1 MVASIV
7 NVLKGVSWF
16 EVCSVGEFVSRFK
29 VFSFKDGKVKEVN
42 GGIRYGVFVFDGGV
56 ELVKVTEKGIKIFF
70 GICPYEEN
78 VIDVSFV

>member
-1 MVASIV
+1 M

-16 EVCSVGEFVSRFK
+16 EVCSVGEFASCFK

-42 GGIRYGVFVFDGGV
+42 GSIRYDVFVFDGGV
-56 ELVKVTEKGIKIFF
+56 ELVKVADKVVKIIF

-78 VIDVSFV
+78 VVDVSFV